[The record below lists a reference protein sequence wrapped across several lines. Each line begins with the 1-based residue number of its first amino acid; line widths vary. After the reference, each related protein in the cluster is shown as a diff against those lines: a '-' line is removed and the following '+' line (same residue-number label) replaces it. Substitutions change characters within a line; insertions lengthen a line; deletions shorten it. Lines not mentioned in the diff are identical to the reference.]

1 MQALD
6 ALDANIA
13 VQTYLFDY
21 MKTQVSGKTLNIF
34 QHRIERAKQLKDV
47 ALDAVAK
54 NDYDTL
60 AKCVS
65 FAAEIQNASGVEVD
79 HGDDVVIVGGK
90 EVSLFDAVA
99 SVRLSAAMQPETDW
113 GNEEVFTQFLAGLGN
128 PLTSPLAM

>member
-13 VQTYLFDY
+13 VQIYLFDY
-21 MKTQVSGKTLNIF
+21 MKNQVSGKTLNIF

-79 HGDDVVIVGGK
+79 HGNDVVIVDGK

-113 GNEEVFTQFLAGLGN
+113 GDEEVFTQFLAGLGN